1 MAHYVASANEFPVDV
16 KVKNGITKVQF
27 ANDNYNRILGV
38 STWDGFVKILDVSN
52 PNAPID
58 KRNQYHTKPVLAF
71 TFMGG
76 ADFIVSG
83 DTDGNVKLYNVEAGR
98 DNSMGKHEKGVRC
111 LEYSPTMRWA
121 VSGSWDKLMKLWDV
135 RTTGRDN
142 SMGKHE
148 KGVRCL
154 EYSPTM
160 RWAVSGSWDKL
171 MKLWDVRTSMPVH
184 ATEVEDK
191 VYALSTV
198 DYRAV
203 IGTSDRRV
211 LIYDL
216 RNLRGPLQNRESPL
230 KYQTR
235 SIKCFPDGHAFVMSS
250 IEGRV
255 AVEYFDLNPDIQKN
269 KYAFKCHR
277 QKVDDSE
284 FIYPVNAIAFHPQ
297 FNSFATG
304 GSDGLVNVWDP
315 QNRKRLCQLRKF
327 NTSVVSLDFSSDG
340 QYVALATT
348 YMYESDV
355 PPVPIPDPEVMVRK
369 ITDFEVK
376 PK

>member
-135 RTTGRDN
+135 RT
-142 SMGKHE
+142 
-148 KGVRCL
+148 
-154 EYSPTM
+154 
-160 RWAVSGSWDKL
+160 
-171 MKLWDVRTSMPVH
+171 SMPVH

-211 LIYDL
+211 FVYDL

-255 AVEYFDLNPDIQKN
+255 AVEYFDLNPDVQKN